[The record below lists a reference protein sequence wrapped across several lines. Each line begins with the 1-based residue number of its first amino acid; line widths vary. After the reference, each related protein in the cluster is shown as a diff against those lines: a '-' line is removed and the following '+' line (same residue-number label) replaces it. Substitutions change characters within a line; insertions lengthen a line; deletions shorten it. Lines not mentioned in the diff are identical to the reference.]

1 MGAGA
6 GGQVAAVLY
15 QLHAAEVDF
24 TVSLYRVLNGIPG
37 LCECRGIQDYHIKL
51 LAFLFQLGQ
60 QVEHIRTFK
69 MHPVPNPVEPCVL
82 TGLVH
87 GQLGSIHAED
97 FLRTGQSGVQRKGTR
112 VGEAV
117 QYPVRQ
123 DAPAQVL
130 YGQTVILLV
139 QEETCLLAVLHIYHV
154 ADAVFRNLHLGV
166 KWFADKSFVPLHAF
180 LEPYLGITS
189 FIYAADGYAVLGQ
202 DLPEHVHYHGFQ
214 PVNTQRQ

>member
-1 MGAGA
+1 M
-6 GGQVAAVLY
+6 
-15 QLHAAEVDF
+15 
-24 TVSLYRVLNGIPG
+24 
-37 LCECRGIQDYHIKL
+37 
-51 LAFLFQLGQ
+51 
-60 QVEHIRTFK
+60 
-69 MHPVPNPVEPCVL
+69 
-82 TGLVH
+82 
-87 GQLGSIHAED
+87 
-97 FLRTGQSGVQRKGTR
+97 
-112 VGEAV
+112 GEAV